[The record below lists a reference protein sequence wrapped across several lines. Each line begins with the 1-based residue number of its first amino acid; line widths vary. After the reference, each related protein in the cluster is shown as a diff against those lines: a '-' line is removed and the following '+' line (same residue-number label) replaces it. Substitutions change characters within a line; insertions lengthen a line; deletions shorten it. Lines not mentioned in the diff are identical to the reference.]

1 VSDIFTEVDEE
12 VRREQLK
19 KLWER
24 YGNYIIAACVLVV
37 AAVAGWRGYDY
48 WQVRRAA
55 ESSAAYNAAAQLA
68 SEGKHAD
75 AEAAFAK
82 IAADG
87 TSGYQVLARLREAS
101 EIAERDP
108 KGAVAAYDKISGYR
122 AQREG
127 AAYDKVAGVQPLVG
141 ELAAVR
147 AGFLLV
153 DTAKLD
159 EMTRRLEPLAQP
171 SGAFR
176 HTARE
181 LLALS
186 AWRNGDSAA
195 ARRWSD
201 AAKNDPEAPS
211 GVRSRMDV
219 LASLLAGAA
228 SGPIPAASLV
238 PAAGPVEPAELGLA
252 GRADPAGPAAEKTGT
267 EAAPEPAKP

>member
-24 YGNYIIAACVLVV
+24 YGNYIIAACVLMV
-37 AAVAGWRGYDY
+37 AAVAAWRGYDY
-48 WQVRRAA
+48 WQFRRAA
-55 ESSAAYNAAAQLA
+55 ESGAAYDAAAQLA
-68 SEGKHAD
+68 TEGKHSD

-82 IAADG
+82 LAADG
-87 TSGYQVLARLREAS
+87 TSGYRVLARLREAA

-108 KGAVAAYDKISGYR
+108 KAAVAAYDKI
-122 AQREG
+122 
-127 AAYDKVAGVQPLVG
+127 AGETTGQPLVS
-141 ELAAVR
+141 ELASIR
-147 AGFLLV
+147 AAFLLV
-153 DTAKLD
+153 DTAKLA
-159 EMTRRLEPLAQP
+159 EMTERLEPLAQP

-186 AWRNGDSAA
+186 AWRNGDTAA
-195 ARRWSD
+195 ARRWTE

-219 LASLLAGAA
+219 LASLL
-228 SGPIPAASLV
+228 
-238 PAAGPVEPAELGLA
+238 
-252 GRADPAGPAAEKTGT
+252 
-267 EAAPEPAKP
+267 PEPAKP